1 MGDLHLAV
9 ALRLAELRLP
19 AALARPVLTIAM
31 QDFLDELSARH
42 DSDWWGLSRQAQRIT
57 LRRVEDY
64 VAAAA
69 AVDGPL
75 VPDAG
80 IPAGRD

>member
-1 MGDLHLAV
+1 MGDLTLAV
-9 ALRLAELRLP
+9 AVRLAELRLP
-19 AALARPVLTIAM
+19 AVLTRPVLAVAM

-42 DSDWWGLSRQAQRIT
+42 DADWWSLSRQAQEVS

-75 VPDAG
+75 IPDSGVPAS
-80 IPAGRD
+80 RD